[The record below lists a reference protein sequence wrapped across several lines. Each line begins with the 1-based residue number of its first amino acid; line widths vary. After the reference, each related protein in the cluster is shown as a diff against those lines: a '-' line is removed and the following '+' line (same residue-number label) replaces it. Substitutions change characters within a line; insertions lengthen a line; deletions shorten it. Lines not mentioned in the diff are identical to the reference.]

1 MLGGTA
7 PWFALYS
14 KPHKEYF
21 VRDHLGRQG
30 IEVYLPE
37 VSVAYPRRERR
48 PAKPFFPHYL
58 FARLDPLDARMADL
72 RWTPGLRAVVSANG
86 QPVPVPDDVI
96 SLLRQRLATMAP
108 LREREPFRE
117 GERVRV
123 TSGPFEGLEA
133 VFDRR
138 LSPQGRARVF
148 LQLISRWVAAE
159 LDIEDLQP
167 VR

>member
-1 MLGGTA
+1 MLGSAG
-7 PWFALYS
+7 WLALYS

-21 VRDHLGRQG
+21 VREHLGRQG

-37 VSVAYPRRERR
+37 VRVACPRRDRR
-48 PAKPFFPHYL
+48 LSKPFFPHYL
-58 FARLDPLDARMADL
+58 FARLDASDPRMADL

-86 QPVPVPDDVI
+86 QPVPVPDAVI
-96 SLLRQRLATMAP
+96 SILRQRLATIGP
-108 LREREPFRE
+108 GREREPFRE
-117 GERVRV
+117 GDRVRV
-123 TSGPFEGLEA
+123 ASGPFEGLEA

-138 LSPQGRARVF
+138 LSPQGRVRVF
-148 LQLISRWVAAE
+148 LHLISRWVAAE